1 MRNWIIA
8 TSVLAAAVAVAAAL
22 AVVERGGARCRPSS
36 STLQATWIDTRGT
49 GVLSCGPGEP
59 FIRHVELAPA
69 SPALSTLALFGQI
82 TDAHV
87 TDAESPARVPFL
99 DRLGPP
105 FTSAFRPQE
114 TLTTQVLAASVRSL
128 NRLPLQAVIVTGDL
142 IDNDQQNELE
152 EALAVLNGGRVDP
165 AGGGSRSY
173 QGVQS
178 AANPD
183 PYYYRPDV
191 DPPQLRGLL
200 VEARRPFDSP
210 GLRAPWFPVAGNHD
224 LLVQGNL
231 AATPATERIAT
242 GGRALTGFN
251 AQARRLARSERLSGR
266 IVARLLA
273 GRLPGPTTAV
283 TPNPMRREP
292 AATEVLARLR
302 SASGHGDTGPLLD
315 YSFAIASGVRGVVL
329 DTIRRSLGAS
339 GVVRASQVRW
349 LKEQLARAG
358 RDWVIV
364 FTHTPLT
371 SADGGQEALAALD
384 RDRRVV
390 AVVNGDTHR
399 NSIAPRRTAQGGYW
413 LIGTSSLAD
422 YPQQT
427 RVFQLSRTVDGGVV
441 LATWMLNSDPSAPLA
456 AVSRAL
462 AYLDVQGGRPSLLS
476 GKRQDRNALLYL
488 NPPAAR
494 GRPAAP

>member
-1 MRNWIIA
+1 M
-8 TSVLAAAVAVAAAL
+8 
-22 AVVERGGARCRPSS
+22 
-36 STLQATWIDTRGT
+36 
-49 GVLSCGPGEP
+49 LSCGPGEP
-59 FIRHVELAPA
+59 YVSHVELARA
-69 SPALSTLALFGQI
+69 SPAVSTLALFGQI

-99 DRLGPP
+99 DRLGRP

-114 TLTTQVLAASVRSL
+114 TLTTQVLLASVRSL
-128 NRLPLQAVIVTGDL
+128 NRLPLDAVIVTGDL
-142 IDNDQQNELE
+142 IDNDQQNELDQ
-152 EALAVLNGGRVDP
+152 ALAVLNGGRVDP
-165 AGGGSRSY
+165 AGDGSRRY

-191 DPPQLRGLL
+191 DPPQHRGLL
-200 VEARRPFDSP
+200 ADARRPFASP

-231 AATPATERIAT
+231 APTPATERIAT
-242 GGRALTGFN
+242 GPRALIGFD
-251 AQARRLARSERLSGR
+251 AEARRLARAERLSGR
-266 IVARLLA
+266 VVTRLLA
-273 GRLPGPTTAV
+273 GRLPGPTTPV
-283 TPNPMRREP
+283 TPNPKRRELAP
-292 AATEVLARLR
+292 AEVLSRLR
-302 SASGHGDTGPLLD
+302 LASGHGGTGPLLN
-315 YSFAIASGVRGVVL
+315 YSFAIADGVRGVVL

-339 GVVRASQVRW
+339 GIVRLSQVRW

-364 FTHTPLT
+364 FTHSPLT
-371 SADGGQEALAALD
+371 SANGGQNVLAMLD
-384 RDRRVV
+384 RDPRVV

-399 NSIAPRRTAQGGYW
+399 NSIAPRRTARGGYW
-413 LIGTSSLAD
+413 LIGTSSLVD

-427 RVFQLSRTVDGGVV
+427 RVFRLSRTADGGVV
-441 LATWMLNSDPSAPLA
+441 LVTWMLNSDPSVPLA

-462 AYLDVQGGRPSLLS
+462 AYLDVQGGRPSLLA
-476 GKRQDRNALLYL
+476 GTRQDRNALLFL
-488 NPPAAR
+488 NPPAVR